1 VKTAATEQLAEVPSS
16 LLNRSLDTA
25 SAARAAGRRTRSAA
39 AAAARRAARLRPP
52 ASTSSVPAPDNTE
65 RQTTAAV
72 QDKDTPGWFT
82 SFAVT
87 NASAYRPLSAYKT
100 WEITLVGGVAYRRSE

>member
-25 SAARAAGRRTRSAA
+25 SAARAAGRRTRSA